1 MIGGMNVQMLAR
13 SQLGWDLTG
22 SSLAVTMVGIG
33 FAPPMLLFSFFG
45 GVVSDRFDNKH
56 IIQLGQL
63 GVICITTFIT
73 ISIFT
78 NTITVYHLIIVSLFQ
93 GTFWAFMMPA
103 RQAIN
108 AE

>member
-33 FAPPMLLFSFFG
+33 FAPPMLLFSVFG

-56 IIQLGQL
+56 IIQQDNE
-63 GVICITTFIT
+63 IN
-73 ISIFT
+73 SSRT
-78 NTITVYHLIIVSLFQ
+78 NIVYAMYVL
-93 GTFWAFMMPA
+93 
-103 RQAIN
+103 
-108 AE
+108 